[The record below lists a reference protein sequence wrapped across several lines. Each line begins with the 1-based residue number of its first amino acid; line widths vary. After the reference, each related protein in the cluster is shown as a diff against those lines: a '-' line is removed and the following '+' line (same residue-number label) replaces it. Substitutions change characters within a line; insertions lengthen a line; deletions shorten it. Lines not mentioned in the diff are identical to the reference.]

1 MNFIQILGVALALT
15 ASETASAET
24 REIEHIWGVTR
35 IDAVP
40 ERIVSLS
47 FNGADNWLA
56 LGVVPLAY
64 RVWYGGDETGL
75 WPWASEVLGDARPVQ
90 LRGGIDMEAVA
101 RLEPDL
107 IEAMYSGLT
116 LAQYRSLSRFAPVI
130 GPPPGTGEF
139 EAGWDQMIRT
149 FGEIMGREV
158 DAEKIVTGL
167 ERSFV
172 ATRQAHPGWQG
183 ASAVVAI
190 PDGPLILTAEDARLQ
205 FLERLGF
212 VPHAPAEALSLGG
225 FFYRLDPEITE
236 PLDADLLLWLDF
248 GGGLEPVRRNPL

>member
-1 MNFIQILGVALALT
+1 
-15 ASETASAET
+15 
-24 REIEHIWGVTR
+24 
-35 IDAVP
+35 
-40 ERIVSLS
+40 
-47 FNGADNWLA
+47 
-56 LGVVPLAY
+56 
-64 RVWYGGDETGL
+64 
-75 WPWASEVLGDARPVQ
+75 
-90 LRGGIDMEAVA
+90 GGIDMEAVA

-149 FGEIMGREV
+149 FGEIMGREA

-167 ERSFV
+167 EHSFE
-172 ATRQAHPGWQG
+172 ATRQAHPDWQG

-225 FFYRLDPEITE
+225 FFYRLDKEITE

-248 GGGLEPVRRNPL
+248 GGGLEPVRRNPLIAKLPSVVEERDVVADPALSAALSYASALSLPYALARLPPLLDAALEGTAAGAPAEAAPTGRAP